1 MEHKTNGKKRLLKII
16 LVIGVIYI
24 GIVAIRS
31 IYEYQQKKGLYS
43 STISMIEN
51 GNYKWAQ
58 SYAFNYWS
66 AYDDESLLMLVN
78 VLEFDSELDQ
88 LIRTDKLDKYK
99 LKKFKKEL
107 AFFTDEYSG
116 YMSEY
121 ILDLKSREKEITRKC
136 EEYFESV
143 EKAKQAEEEKRLKK
157 LKVNPPYEGLSEND
171 IDNTSWGKHIYAE
184 KVSLYTYSDALKKHG
199 VTCSDAN
206 GRIYTF
212 SGTHYRYVLC
222 GGGRVLIA
230 SLEKIRSN
238 QYYANYIPS
247 NDDEYNASN
256 YSNAEDFYD
265 DNYDYFWD
273 YYEAENYYDEHS
285 E

>member
-1 MEHKTNGKKRLLKII
+1 MENKTNGKKRLLRII
-16 LVIGVIYI
+16 LVIGIIWIVIVVI
-24 GIVAIRS
+24 HN
-31 IYEYQQKKGLYS
+31 IYEHLQKKDLYS

-66 AYDDESLLMLVN
+66 TYDDESLLMLVN

-88 LIRTDKLDKYK
+88 LIRTDKLDEYK
-99 LKKFKKEL
+99 LKKFKREL

-116 YMSEY
+116 YMSDY

-157 LKVNPPYEGLSEND
+157 LKASPPYEGLSEDD
-171 IDNTSWGKHIYAE
+171 IDNTSWGKHIYAK
-184 KVSLYTYSDALKKHG
+184 KVSLYTYSNELKKHG
-199 VTCSDAN
+199 VSFSDSN
-206 GRIYTF
+206 GKIYTF
-212 SGTHYRYVLC
+212 SGTHYRYALC
-222 GGGRVLIA
+222 GDGRVLIA

-247 NDDEYNASN
+247 NDDEYNVSD
-256 YSNAEDFYD
+256 YSNADDFYY
-265 DNYDYFWD
+265 DNYDDFWD
-273 YYEAENYYDEHS
+273 YYDAEDYYDEHS